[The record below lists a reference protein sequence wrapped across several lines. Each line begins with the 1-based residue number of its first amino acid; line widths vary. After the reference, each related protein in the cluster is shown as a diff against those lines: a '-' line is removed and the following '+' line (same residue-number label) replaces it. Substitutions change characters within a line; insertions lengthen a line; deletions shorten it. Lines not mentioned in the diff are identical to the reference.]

1 MHIELSD
8 FRIKHTTKSP
18 DENTGKIIIFHFS
31 NLKKLIVCSLKS
43 LEKTVLVNTKK
54 GTFQYKVG
62 FFMGTIISLPWPP

>member
-18 DENTGKIIIFHFS
+18 DENTGKIIVFHFS

-43 LEKTVLVNTKK
+43 LEKNSLGK
-54 GTFQYKVG
+54 YKERD
-62 FFMGTIISLPWPP
+62 LPI